1 MTADDDTLVGLML
14 SLYRE
19 DPSEDG
25 PSEISARASLRAL
38 REQPE
43 WGNAVVMEDA
53 GATAGYAL
61 LISFYSNELR
71 GRVCVIDEMYVV
83 PQFRR
88 RGFASAFLE
97 TLARKTLSVF
107 ADAVALELEVSPEN
121 ESARALYFK
130 AGFVPIRN
138 TTLRRAVSR

>member
-1 MTADDDTLVGLML
+1 ML

-25 PSEISARASLRAL
+25 PSEISARATLRAL
-38 REQPE
+38 RESPA
-43 WGNAVVMEDA
+43 WGNAVVMEEA
-53 GATAGYAL
+53 GATTGYAL

-71 GRVCVIDEMYVV
+71 GRVCIIDEIYVV
-83 PQFRR
+83 PQCRG

-97 TLARKTLSVF
+97 TLARKTLFVF
-107 ADAVALELEVSPEN
+107 TDAVALELEVSPKN
-121 ESARALYFK
+121 EAARALYLK

-138 TTLRRAVSR
+138 TTLRRAVSS